1 MNRAEQ
7 LGFQTYRTEDLDG
20 YYEKNGCGPTPE
32 ENTLYTNP
40 WTIANPS
47 PENFDYPSP
56 TTGGWGDQAAFS
68 DVGIPYIYFEAT
80 NWYTD
85 GDGGEGA
92 YNGYFDTQEKDIGEY
107 GMFMNTEY
115 DTLEN
120 LNKYFPGR
128 VKQHFEL
135 YGPLMASLVLHP
147 EAM

>member
-1 MNRAEQ
+1 LLFNAKHRNLPQ
-7 LGFQTYRTEDLDG
+7 V
-20 YYEKNGCGPTPE
+20 
-32 ENTLYTNP
+32 
-40 WTIANPS
+40 
-47 PENFDYPSP
+47 
-56 TTGGWGDQAAFS
+56 AFS

-92 YNGYFDTQEKDIGEY
+92 YNGYFDTQETDIGEY

-135 YGPLMASLVLHP
+135 YGPLMESLVLHP
-147 EAM
+147 GTP